1 MFGKKKREDELR
13 RLQMAENRRR
23 EAARRESAAL
33 SKQYDREQR
42 EFTRQMEES
51 RRLANREESQRRKL
65 ERSQNSPEDP
75 KPRGARPRGR
85 KTPPSAAHSRTKAT
99 KSTGKT
105 SNASRLQRD
114 FPNGASELA
123 AHVRKKGFLSRSQRD
138 AADVV
143 WNFAQRY
150 LLWLD
155 NGDNDLPVD
164 RTIRRNVT
172 ERANTTIRGS
182 IEDEAWIDMGMLAT
196 GMSRFEIALAIR
208 CASMK
213 LGAAHI
219 SSGAAGDN
227 YAQFVEH
234 RDRSLH
240 NWDLVDA
247 DTSEPT
253 PLM

>member
-1 MFGKKKREDELR
+1 MFGKKKREEELR
-13 RLQMAENRRR
+13 RQVALEKKQR

-42 EFTRQMEES
+42 EFTKQMEEA
-51 RRLANREESQRRKL
+51 RRLANREGTQRRKL
-65 ERSQNSPEDP
+65 EPSPKSRKDP
-75 KPRGARPRGR
+75 KLRRVPPRRKKTTPAKARSRTTTT
-85 KTPPSAAHSRTKAT
+85 KTPKKP
-99 KSTGKT
+99 

-114 FPNGASELA
+114 FPNGAAELA